1 MIQTNQK
8 PAAVIPER
16 ELDPELEKGRLLKD
30 RKLGHE
36 WADWNGR
43 VCMNTAYLKETPQLI
58 LQVLAIATLIF
69 AWLPTAVIGGTA
81 LVFSNLLGSIVPG
94 AVFAGLLIALA
105 LVPTAMLIELALSWK
120 TGRSLYPF
128 SRLRRNMCR
137 VTVWLYPIVERFG
150 ITRDRLGASA
160 ITLCNALTLNEG
172 VKKFSKRILILAPR
186 CLANYHKR
194 EIREMADERG
204 LDIHIAP
211 TGRSAREKVIEVR
224 PTAIIAIACQRDLVS
239 GVRDI
244 HEKIAVLSIELKMP
258 AGPCKDTFIALGD
271 LQRAFDSFAS

>member
-1 MIQTNQK
+1 MIQTNNK

-43 VCMNTAYLKETPQLI
+43 VCMNTAYLSESPHLI
-58 LQVLAIATLIF
+58 LQVLSIATLIF
-69 AWLPTAVIGGTA
+69 IWLPAAIFGGAA
-81 LVFSNLLGSIVPG
+81 LVISSLLGNIVPG
-94 AVFAGLLIALA
+94 AIIAGLLIAAA
-105 LVPTAMLIELALSWK
+105 LVPTAALMELFISWK
-120 TGRSLYPF
+120 TGRCRYPF
-128 SRLRRNMCR
+128 SRLRRHMCR
-137 VTVWLYPIVERFG
+137 ITVWLYPLVERFG
-150 ITRDRLGASA
+150 ISRDRLGASA
-160 ITLCNALTLNEG
+160 ITLSNALTLNEG
-172 VKKFSKRILILAPR
+172 VKKHSKRILVLAPR

-204 LDIHIAP
+204 LEIHIAP